1 MCENE
6 NAFYIPVT
14 CSYCN
19 ELHKVYCKEED
30 YNNWKDGAGF
40 IQDIMDYVPPA
51 VRELLISG
59 TCGKCFDEMFESSLE
74 NDEDDEEDVLEEN
87 DKVQKMSLIL
97 DEILNDDQIVLNSE
111 LRQRIIDIL

>member
-14 CSYCN
+14 CNSCN
-19 ELHKVYCKEED
+19 EIHKVYCKEED
-30 YNNWKDGAGF
+30 YNNWKDGSGF

-51 VRELLISG
+51 LRELLISG
-59 TCGKCFDEMFESSLE
+59 TCGKCFDEMFKEE
-74 NDEDDEEDVLEEN
+74 DEEDDDVFSQEEN
-87 DKVQKMSLIL
+87 DKVQEMSLIL
-97 DEILNDDQIVLNSE
+97 DEILNNDQIVLPSE

>member
-40 IQDIMDYVPPA
+40 IQDIMYYVPPA
-51 VRELLISG
+51 VRELLVSG
-59 TCGKCFDEMFESSLE
+59 TCGKCFDEMFSSLE
-74 NDEDDEEDVLEEN
+74 NEEDDEEDVLEEN